1 MNDLIADKKSK
12 KSFSVSPTRTGKQ
25 TTMARQPRDIPP
37 LGKARDIPP
46 LGKALKEITKLTGV
60 SS

>member
-1 MNDLIADKKSK
+1 MNDLITDKKYRNN
-12 KSFSVSPTRTGKQ
+12 FSVSPTRTGKQ

-37 LGKARDIPP
+37 PRI
-46 LGKALKEITKLTGV
+46 ALKEITKLTGV